1 MARHVFK
8 LPDIGEGIAESEIAE
23 WKVKVGD
30 LVKEDQPLVDML
42 TDKAAVEISSPVT
55 GKVLELCGKAGDM
68 AAVGGMLVVF
78 EVEGM
83 GTPEAEAA
91 APAPTPAASKPAPAS
106 AAAAPVPEPAP
117 APQPTPAAVAP
128 ATLPATPAR
137 TATTSDPG
145 LARPPGEKPLAS
157 PAVRRRAHELGIHL
171 QYVPGT
177 GPAGQIRHEDLDA
190 YIARG
195 PGAAGAAAPAG
206 RVKREGVEEIKVI
219 GVRRKIAEAMQ
230 RAKQRIPHFAYVE
243 EVDCTELEALRQHLN
258 ERHGKTRGKLTLL
271 PFLVRALANAIL
283 KFPQVNVTYDD
294 EAGIAYRHAAL
305 HCGIATQ
312 TPTGLMVPVVRH
324 AEALDLWETAAEIRR
339 LAEAARTGKAK
350 REELSGSTITITSL
364 GALGGIV
371 TTPIINAPEVAIV
384 GVNKM
389 IERPVVRGGQIV
401 IRQMMNLSTC
411 CDHRMVDG
419 MDCAEF
425 VQHLRGQLE
434 NPATLFID

>member
-1 MARHVFK
+1 
-8 LPDIGEGIAESEIAE
+8 
-23 WKVKVGD
+23 
-30 LVKEDQPLVDML
+30 
-42 TDKAAVEISSPVT
+42 
-55 GKVLELCGKAGDM
+55 
-68 AAVGGMLVVF
+68 
-78 EVEGM
+78 
-83 GTPEAEAA
+83 
-91 APAPTPAASKPAPAS
+91 
-106 AAAAPVPEPAP
+106 
-117 APQPTPAAVAP
+117 
-128 ATLPATPAR
+128 
-137 TATTSDPG
+137 
-145 LARPPGEKPLAS
+145 
-157 PAVRRRAHELGIHL
+157 VRRRAHELGIHL

-195 PGAAGAAAPAG
+195 PGAAVAAAPAG

-271 PFLVRALANAIL
+271 PFLVRALANAIV

-339 LAEAARTGKAK
+339 LAEAARAGKAK

-425 VQHLRGQLE
+425 VQHLRAQLE